1 MDIGAAAQALI
12 RAGHFFHGRGWAPAT
27 AGNYS
32 ARLDGGRLL
41 ITRSGAH
48 KGELRPDDLMVV
60 DGEGRPENPA
70 LRPSAETRL
79 HTQLYAWDEAIG
91 SVLHVHSVHSTLLS
105 RRATGPLMLEDYE
118 LLKAFAGVETHAT
131 RLTVPIFANSQDMAD
146 IAAEAA
152 RWRARGEPFY
162 GYLIAGHGLYTWG
175 RGVEDARRHVEA
187 FEFLFECE
195 IKARPR

>member
-1 MDIGAAAQALI
+1 METAAAAQALT
-12 RAGHFFHGRGWAPAT
+12 RAGHFFHSRGWAPAT

-32 ARLDGGRLL
+32 ARLDASRLL

-48 KGELRPDDLMVV
+48 KGELTPDDLMVV
-60 DGEGRPENPA
+60 GAQGQPENPA

-79 HTQLYAWDEAIG
+79 HTQIYAWDETIG

-105 RRATGPLMLEDYE
+105 HRASQPLVLEDYE
-118 LLKAFAGVETHAT
+118 LLKAFAGVQTHAT
-131 RLTVPIFANSQDMAD
+131 RLTVPVFANSQDMED
-146 IAAEAA
+146 IAAAVA
-152 RWRARGEPFY
+152 GWRAQGEPFY

-175 RGVEDARRHVEA
+175 CGVEDARRHVEA

-195 IKARPR
+195 IKARAA